1 MPKRPLRPYN
11 VAVLL
16 ALAAASASLPSTL
29 RAAGYSPYTV
39 TVIVDGVPAPEY
51 ASRGRIYVEALKG
64 RNFSLRLSNPTS
76 ERVAVALSVD
86 GRNVIDAKRTTSLAA
101 AKWILM
107 PGQSAEIPGWQI
119 SGDTARRF
127 FFTENRHSYAKW
139 LGDASNTGTIEAV
152 FYREKRA
159 VAAVPPSP
167 RPRPWWDWSRDESRA
182 PANGDAGGSAPGRTY
197 SDAPEAR
204 AQAPAPAEASEP
216 TREAVTVTGEAPVI
230 DTQRRTEAQTMQSP
244 SGSDA
249 RKRAERASPMPAP
262 KAKES
267 DTYAATG
274 IGSKTAFEVEW
285 TTFDEDPTPAARV
298 AIRYEFRAELVRLGV
313 LPREDDLYARDRGRG
328 FEREYAPDPYRGH

>member
-1 MPKRPLRPYN
+1 MTLRPIRPKN
-11 VAVLL
+11 LAVLL
-16 ALAAASASLPSTL
+16 ALGAAAVSLSSTL
-29 RAAGYSPYTV
+29 HAAGYSPYTV

-51 ASRGRIYVEALKG
+51 ASRGRIYIEALKG

-86 GRNVIDAKRTTSLAA
+86 GRNVIDAKRTTSLSA

-119 SGDTARRF
+119 SGDSSRRF
-127 FFTENRHSYAKW
+127 FFTETRHSYAKW
-139 LGDASNTGTIEAV
+139 LGDTSNTGTIEAV

-159 VAAVPPSP
+159 VAAVPPRP
-167 RPRPWWDWSRDESRA
+167 RPRPWWDWRKDDPAA
-182 PANGDAGGSAPGRTY
+182 PGEKLEGSAPTV
-197 SDAPEAR
+197 DEEAR
-204 AQAPAPAEASEP
+204 DQRAESGAESYNQAPPPPSSSAQAP
-216 TREAVTVTGEAPVI
+216 TREA
-230 DTQRRTEAQTMQSP
+230 Q
-244 SGSDA
+244 
-249 RKRAERASPMPAP
+249 KRASGVSPEPSVSVPGKAAP
-262 KAKES
+262 KPS

-274 IGSKTAFEVEW
+274 IGERTSFSVEW